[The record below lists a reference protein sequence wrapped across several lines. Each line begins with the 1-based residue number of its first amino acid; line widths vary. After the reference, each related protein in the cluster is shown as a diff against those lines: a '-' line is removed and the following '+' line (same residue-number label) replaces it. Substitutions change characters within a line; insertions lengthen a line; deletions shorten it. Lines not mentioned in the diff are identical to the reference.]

1 MNGKL
6 RKAYV
11 RAMAAKKA
19 FHTELQR
26 VISGKELRGKKL
38 AALAKA
44 NQRADKA
51 FVEISRYHVRR
62 HAR

>member
-1 MNGKL
+1 MNEKL

-11 RAMAAKKA
+11 RAMAAKKD
-19 FHTELQR
+19 FHRELQR
-26 VISGKELRGKKL
+26 VISGKEVHGRKL

-51 FVEISRYHVRR
+51 FMEISRYHVRR